1 MQTKEE
7 TIKQWDF
14 SPLTPN
20 GDLRIEARFMKFI
33 TELEQAFAEN
43 SNPEN
48 AFAMAKY
55 MRNHFSF
62 FGIKTEERRL
72 IFKDI
77 WKGNKNEIAAN
88 PREIALQLFAKTQRE
103 LQYCAIEILI
113 KQLKGNYKKDDI
125 QLIEKLI
132 ITNSWWD
139 SVDTIAKNILGEYL
153 LEYPLETEKVIERF
167 SNSKNMWL
175 NRSAILFQLGY
186 KGKTNF
192 DVLKSECKKHKK
204 SNEFFIQK
212 AIGWALREYGKT
224 NPEAVQ
230 NFVAS
235 TNLKPLSK
243 KEALKNIH

>member
-1 MQTKEE
+1 MGF
-7 TIKQWDF
+7 IK
-14 SPLTPN
+14 
-20 GDLRIEARFMKFI
+20 DLEK
-33 TELEQAFAEN
+33 AFADKN
-43 SNPEN
+43 NLEN
-48 AFAMAKY
+48 AAPMAKY
-55 MRNHFSF
+55 MRNHFIF
-62 FGIKTEERRL
+62 FGIKTEDRRR
-72 IFKDI
+72 IFKEI
-77 WKGNKNEIAAN
+77 CKNHKDKIAAN
-88 PREIALQLFAKTQRE
+88 PREIALKLYSKIQRE

-125 QLIEKLI
+125 LLIEKLI

-153 LEYPLETEKVIERF
+153 LEFPLETENVIERF
-167 SNSKNMWL
+167 SNSENIWL

-192 DVLKSECKKHKK
+192 NLLKSECEKHKN